1 MRVTSHTFPQ
11 NLTDQLG
18 RLATRQNE
26 LQKQAATG
34 QRIHNPE
41 DDPGSFRRLSGL
53 DTEAKKLGQYRRN
66 IDRLNELASA
76 NYQAADSLST
86 IVKRAR
92 EIASGA
98 SELNAS
104 NANVHAQEVDQLIE
118 QALQIAN
125 SKNRDTYLFS
135 GTKTETIPFEAER
148 VDGRITAVSYQGN
161 ADLPENAIS
170 DQTRVSGRILGSSN
184 DPTSPRGLIEDA
196 SQGADLF
203 RHLIQLRD
211 KIETGDIDGIRQEVN
226 PALGNDEDNLIYHVG
241 ALGAHQLRLEVTEAS
256 HRARGFAVENMVSK
270 EADADLAQTIVSLN
284 QVQNAYRAALQSGA
298 NILNNSLMDFL

>member
-1 MRVTSHTFPQ
+1 M
-11 NLTDQLG
+11 
-18 RLATRQNE
+18 
-26 LQKQAATG
+26 
-34 QRIHNPE
+34 
-41 DDPGSFRRLSGL
+41 
-53 DTEAKKLGQYRRN
+53 
-66 IDRLNELASA
+66 
-76 NYQAADSLST
+76 
-86 IVKRAR
+86 KRAR

-104 NANVHAQEVDQLIE
+104 NANVHAQEEDQLIE